1 MPKRVYPEAAR
12 YANPSEFFRPGQ
24 NWNRVPD
31 WIERRPELTSNDKR
45 VWGLLARRAG
55 VNKSA
60 KGKIVH
66 RTVLAEDLGLSEDAV
81 KRSISRLKEFG
92 LIEVTRF
99 NKNCGNEYHFLDRVW
114 NS

>member
-1 MPKRVYPEAAR
+1 MPKRVYPEGAG
-12 YANPSEFFRPGQ
+12 YANPGDLFHKGFIM
-24 NWNRVPD
+24 VPD
-31 WIERRPELTSNDKR
+31 WINRRPELSPTDKL

-99 NKNCGNEYHFLDRVW
+99 NKNCGNEYHFLDHVW